1 MNEHRLLLGADPGA
15 ISRQLTAASA
25 GLALTVAE
33 VIERSTAGD
42 PASVSASAF
51 LRDWAASAEPVLPAV
66 GLPLDLLTERYR
78 LLAAERD
85 LILLAGLAQ
94 EHEGLSG
101 TLRSMHPQAL
111 AYPSVGLAAL
121 VLDRRGHHRVE
132 LRRLLA
138 EGRAVRSGLLRLD
151 GSEALFERSIL
162 LADGL
167 WEALHGLDA
176 FPAGLDRV
184 PCRAAPRGLAGWL
197 AEPAVVQAVHALRD
211 GRPITLL
218 VRAADELVARGRCA
232 ALAGAAG
239 ARLVA
244 ARCRPD
250 DAGAVQLLGAHAGV
264 RDAVPVLVAKPPAD
278 GAGTGAVEL
287 ATADLPGPLL
297 VVVPAGAALRFPA
310 DRPVLSVPVS
320 PLCPADRRL
329 AWLAALPELSE
340 ADAATLAGRHPLDP
354 ALIEPVALDAEAGRM
369 PTDPASIAGL
379 IRARAAASL
388 PPGIEVVTPSVPWS
402 RLVLADGAG
411 FQLRDA
417 VARLEHQA
425 LVFDDWRM
433 REHARASRG
442 VRLLLTGLPGT
453 GKSLA
458 AEAVATAAATDLLRV
473 DVSQI
478 VSKWIGET
486 EKNLAAAFDVA
497 ERTQSV
503 LLLDEADSL
512 FGTRT
517 EISDA
522 HDRYANLETAYLLQ
536 RLDHFD
542 GLAVLTTNLRHNI
555 DPAFVRRMDFV
566 VDFPLPDE
574 PRRHE
579 LWRLHLPPERVGPD
593 VDLAVLARLYPIA
606 GGWIRNAAI
615 AAAFFAAAAGEQI
628 SQSHLVAAVRREYLK
643 AALPCPGEPPRRR
656 DDS

>member
-1 MNEHRLLLGADPGA
+1 MNENRLLLGADHGA
-15 ISRQLTAASA
+15 ISRQLTAVSA
-25 GLALTVAE
+25 DLARSIAE
-33 VIERSTAGD
+33 VIAQSAGGD
-42 PASVSASAF
+42 QASASAISF
-51 LRDWAASAEPVLPAV
+51 LRDWADSAGPVLPAA
-66 GLPLDLLTERYR
+66 GLPLDLLTEHYR
-78 LLAAERD
+78 LVSAERD

-111 AYPSVGLAAL
+111 AHPSVGLAAL
-121 VLDRRGHHRVE
+121 VLARRGHERAE
-132 LRRLLA
+132 LRRLLT
-138 EGRAVRSGLLRLD
+138 EGQAIRFGLLRLD

-184 PCRAAPRGLAGWL
+184 ICRTSPAGLDGWL
-197 AEPAVVQAVHALRD
+197 AEPAVGRAARAVRD
-211 GRPITLL
+211 GASVTVL
-218 VRAADELVARGRCA
+218 VHAADEAVALGRCA
-232 ALAGAAG
+232 ALAGSVG

-244 ARCRPD
+244 ARVHPD
-250 DAGAVQLLGAHAGV
+250 DAIAIRLLGAHATV
-264 RDAVPVLVAKPPAD
+264 RDAVPVVVARPLAD
-278 GAGTGAVEL
+278 GAGAAEL
-287 ATADLPGPLL
+287 AVPELPGPML
-297 VVVPAGAALRFPA
+297 VIVPAGAAMHFPA
-310 DRPVLSVPVS
+310 YRPVISVPVGE
-320 PLCPADRRL
+320 LCAIDRRL
-329 AWLAALPELSE
+329 AWLAALPEMTE
-340 ADAATLAGRHPLDP
+340 ADAAVLAGRHLLDP
-354 ALIEPVALDAEAGRM
+354 ALIAPVALDAEAGRT
-369 PTDPASIAGL
+369 PPDPVSIAGL

-388 PPGIEVVTPSVPWS
+388 PPGIEVVTPSVPWT
-402 RLVLADGAG
+402 RLVLAEGAG

-425 LVFDDWRM
+425 LVLDDWRM

-486 EKNLAAAFDVA
+486 EKNLAAAFDIA

-542 GLAVLTTNLRHNI
+542 GLAVLATNLRHNI

-574 PRRHE
+574 LRRRE
-579 LWRLHLPPERVGPD
+579 LWQLHLPPERVSAD
-593 VDLAVLARLYPIA
+593 VDLDVLARLYPIA

-615 AAAFFAAAAGEQI
+615 AAAFFAAAAGDQI
-628 SQSHLVAAVRREYLK
+628 SQYHLVAAVRREYLK
-643 AALPCPGEPPRRR
+643 AALPCPGEPLPRRR

>member
-1 MNEHRLLLGADPGA
+1 MLLLGAEPGA
-15 ISRQLTAASA
+15 VSRRLTAATA
-25 GLALTVAE
+25 GLAVSVAE
-33 VIERSTAGD
+33 VIEQSTGGD
-42 PASVSASAF
+42 PASVAAAAF
-51 LRDWAASAEPVLPAV
+51 LRDWAASAEPALPAA
-66 GLPLDLLTERYR
+66 GLPLDLLAERYR
-78 LLAAERD
+78 LLDAERD

-101 TLRSMHPQAL
+101 TLRSMHPQGL

-121 VLDRRGHHRVE
+121 VLDRRGHPRVE
-132 LRRLLA
+132 LRRLLT
-138 EGRAVRSGLLRLD
+138 EGRAVRCGLLRLD

-184 PCRAAPRGLAGWL
+184 PARPAPAGLVGWL
-197 AEPAVVQAVHALRD
+197 AEPAVGRAVRALRD
-211 GRPITLL
+211 STRVTLL
-218 VRAADELVARGRCA
+218 VRGADELVALGRCA

-244 ARCRPD
+244 ARLRPD
-250 DAGAVQLLGAHAGV
+250 DPAAIQLLGAHAGV
-264 RDAVPVLVAKPPAD
+264 RDAAPVLVTRPAD
-278 GAGTGAVEL
+278 GAGAVEL
-287 ATADLPGPLL
+287 ATAELPGPLL
-297 VVVPAGAALRFPA
+297 VVAPAGAALRFPP
-310 DRPVLSVPVS
+310 DRPVLSVPVGQ
-320 PLCPADRRL
+320 LCPADRRL

-340 ADAATLAGRHPLDP
+340 ADAAVLASRHPLDP
-354 ALIEPVALDAEAGRM
+354 ALIEPVALDAVAGRT
-369 PTDPASIAGL
+369 PADPVSIAGL
-379 IRARAAASL
+379 IRARAVASL

-425 LVFDDWRM
+425 LVLDDWRV

-458 AEAVATAAATDLLRV
+458 AEAVATAAGTDLLRV

-497 ERTQSV
+497 ERTQAV
-503 LLLDEADSL
+503 LMLDEADSL

-542 GLAVLTTNLRHNI
+542 GLAVLATNLRHNI

-566 VDFPLPDE
+566 IDFPLPDE

-579 LWRLHLPPERVGPD
+579 LWQLHLPPDRVGPD
-593 VDLAVLARLYPIA
+593 VELAVLARLYPIA
-606 GGWIRNAAI
+606 GGWIRNASI

>member
-1 MNEHRLLLGADPGA
+1 MSENPTLLLDAEPGA
-15 ISRQLTAASA
+15 VSRRLTAATA
-25 GLALTVAE
+25 GLAVSVAE
-33 VIERSTAGD
+33 VIEQSTGGD
-42 PASVSASAF
+42 PASVAAASF
-51 LRDWAASAEPVLPAV
+51 LREWAAAAEPSPAAD

-78 LLAAERD
+78 LHDAERD

-94 EHEGLSG
+94 EHEGLAG
-101 TLRSMHPQAL
+101 TLRSMHPQGFAH
-111 AYPSVGLAAL
+111 PSVGLAAL
-121 VLDRRGHHRVE
+121 VLDRRGHQRVE
-132 LRRLLA
+132 LRRLLS
-138 EGRAVRSGLLRLD
+138 EGRAVRCGLLQLD
-151 GSEALFERSIL
+151 GSDALFERSVL
-162 LADGL
+162 LAAGL

-176 FPAGLDRV
+176 FPATLDRV
-184 PCRAAPRGLAGWL
+184 PCRPAPHGLAGWL
-197 AEPAVVQAVHALRD
+197 VEPTPARAVRALRTAS
-211 GRPITLL
+211 RITLL
-218 VRAADELVARGRCA
+218 VRGADEAVALGRCA
-232 ALAGAAG
+232 ALADQAG
-239 ARLVA
+239 ARLLA
-244 ARCRPD
+244 ARIRPD
-250 DAGAVQLLGAHAGV
+250 DAAAACLLGAHAAV
-264 RDAVPVLVAKPPAD
+264 RNALPVLVIRPAD
-278 GAGTGAVEL
+278 GAGSAEL
-287 ATADLPGPLL
+287 ATAGLPGPVL
-297 VVVPAGAALRFPA
+297 VVAPAGAALRFPP
-310 DRPVLSVPVS
+310 DRPVLSVPVGQLS
-320 PLCPADRRL
+320 AADRRQ
-329 AWLAALPELSE
+329 AWLATLPELSV
-340 ADAATLAGRHPLDP
+340 ADATTLAGRHPLDP
-354 ALIEPVALDAEAGRM
+354 ALIEPVALDAAAGQV
-369 PTDPASIAGL
+369 PPDPVSIAGL
-379 IRARAAASL
+379 IRARAVAAL
-388 PPGIEVVTPSVPWS
+388 PPGIEVATPSVPWS
-402 RLVLADGAG
+402 RLVLADSAG

-425 LVFDDWRM
+425 LVLDDWRV

-458 AEAVATAAATDLLRV
+458 AEAVATAAGTDLLRV

-486 EKNLAAAFDVA
+486 EKNLAAAFEVA
-497 ERTQSV
+497 ERTQAV

-574 PRRHE
+574 PLRHE
-579 LWRLHLPPERVGPD
+579 LWQLHLPPERIGPD
-593 VDLAVLARLYPIA
+593 VQLGLLARLYPIA

-643 AALPCPGEPPRRR
+643 AALPCPGEPARRR